1 MERAWPGRQVD
12 VIEPRA
18 ELPEGVS
25 IHQHLDHA
33 FGIRALE
40 DPATQARALDEV
52 RQILAK
58 HQGQKVGV
66 ITHKSFADQVAAEFP
81 GLLVLNF
88 YNHRSTNSAAKVNAW
103 IVLGTPHPREAPVIR
118 DTEALYWQ
126 DPRPISPEV
135 VFRSYPV
142 TDVNGL
148 TYAVSRR
155 TFLDPRLQEQF
166 DQRTS
171 LEMEQAV
178 YRCRPLNLDAPE
190 QGDLFGNQ
198 ATGKRTSVDIHVFS
212 SIPLGIPVNV
222 VSKNTPCKP
231 DLVDQVVD
239 VAREL
244 VRAGRTTSQRNLE
257 AALKEAGLA
266 VSYRAVL
273 TALRW
278 LRKEYGDN
286 WLDELA
292 VEETPPRATSEP
304 PVESF
309 DEPLP
314 VVVEKPQEPQERP
327 PLPLGPP
334 TPERP
339 PASTW
344 KAVTRDIA
352 TATARPERAPPAT
365 GPPPTPAEL
374 WEALSEIL

>member
-1 MERAWPGRQVD
+1 MVEGRRV
-12 VIEPRA
+12 
-18 ELPEGVS
+18 
-25 IHQHLDHA
+25 
-33 FGIRALE
+33 
-40 DPATQARALDEV
+40 
-52 RQILAK
+52 
-58 HQGQKVGV
+58 
-66 ITHKSFADQVAAEFP
+66 
-81 GLLVLNF
+81 
-88 YNHRSTNSAAKVNAW
+88 
-103 IVLGTPHPREAPVIR
+103 
-118 DTEALYWQ
+118 
-126 DPRPISPEV
+126 PEV
-135 VFRSYPV
+135 
-142 TDVNGL
+142 D
-148 TYAVSRR
+148 
-155 TFLDPRLQEQF
+155 
-166 DQRTS
+166 
-171 LEMEQAV
+171 
-178 YRCRPLNLDAPE
+178 
-190 QGDLFGNQ
+190 
-198 ATGKRTSVDIHVFS
+198 
-212 SIPLGIPVNV
+212 
-222 VSKNTPCKP
+222 
-231 DLVDQVVD
+231 DQVVD